1 VRYFSRTKVLHYVEE
16 DGQHERQESFFNE
29 CRLIG
34 ANVMTSRRRIVLGF
48 LLLAIAVS
56 GSMVACSSDAK
67 LPRLARSAVILAFG
81 DSLTYG
87 TGAEPSESYP
97 AVLEQMIGRKVVN
110 AGIPGEVTAQGL
122 SRLPEVLQKER
133 PALMIICHGGNDML
147 RKLNQQQAASNIRN
161 MIRLAQEQKVAVVL
175 IAVPAPDLSLSPPQ
189 MYREIAKDLAIPLE
203 EKIIPA
209 VMTDG
214 SLRSDYIHPNAAGY
228 RRIAEALVMLL
239 KKSGAVE

>member
-1 VRYFSRTKVLHYVEE
+1 M
-16 DGQHERQESFFNE
+16 
-29 CRLIG
+29 I
-34 ANVMTSRRRIVLGF
+34 SRRHIVPVL

-56 GSMVACSSDAK
+56 GSMMACSSDVK
-67 LPRLARSAVILAFG
+67 LPHLARSAAILAFG

-97 AVLEQMIGRKVVN
+97 AVLEKLIGRKVVN

-147 RKLNQQQAASNIRN
+147 RKLNQQQAANNLRN

-175 IAVPAPDLSLSPPQ
+175 IGVPAPNLSLKPPQ
-189 MYREIAKDLAIPLE
+189 MYREIAKELSVPLE
-203 EKIIPA
+203 EKILPA
-209 VMTDG
+209 VLADG
-214 SLRSDYIHPNAAGY
+214 SLKSDYIHPNAAGY
-228 RRIAEALVMLL
+228 RRIAEALAALL
-239 KKSGAVE
+239 KKSGAID